1 MPPSPYEGSSGI
13 RFRTAHS
20 CACVREQFRVATSAD
35 TRRLD
40 DFCARTFKKAWGFG
54 SPEPF
59 QRAGKRAE
67 WAFMNDQ
74 DPDNRIEAKRDGAL
88 ARLRPAHGRLL
99 RRGRGPVQ
107 RADGPARVSPDAR
120 PVRPRVRAR

>member
-1 MPPSPYEGSSGI
+1 MKVSPKSDPEPCGVPDMFQNNSAS
-13 RFRTAHS
+13 H
-20 CACVREQFRVATSAD
+20 VRKK
-35 TRRLD
+35 TRLFD
-40 DFCARTFKKAWGFG
+40 DFCARTFKKTWGFG

-99 RRGRGPVQ
+99 RRGRGSVQ

-120 PVRPRVRAR
+120 PVRPR